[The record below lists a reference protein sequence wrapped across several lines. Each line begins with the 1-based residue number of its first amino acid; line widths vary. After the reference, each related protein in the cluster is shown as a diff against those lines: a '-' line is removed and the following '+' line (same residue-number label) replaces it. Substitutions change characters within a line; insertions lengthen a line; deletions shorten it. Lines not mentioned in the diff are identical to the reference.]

1 MITYEW
7 DEVKQRTNL
16 SEHKLDFEDAWQV
29 YEAEDKMTY
38 RSLYPYE
45 ERWID
50 LAEIEGVVLL
60 LVYTLRSETVR
71 CISFRRA
78 RRGRERSLYYGQNR

>member
-1 MITYEW
+1 MIAYEW
-7 DEVKQRTNL
+7 DEAKRRTNL
-16 SEHKLDFEDAWQV
+16 SEHKLDFEDAWRV
-29 YEAEDKMTY
+29 YEAEGKVTY

-60 LVYTLRSETVR
+60 LVYTLRGETVR

-78 RRGRERSLYYGQNR
+78 RRGRERSLYYGQNH